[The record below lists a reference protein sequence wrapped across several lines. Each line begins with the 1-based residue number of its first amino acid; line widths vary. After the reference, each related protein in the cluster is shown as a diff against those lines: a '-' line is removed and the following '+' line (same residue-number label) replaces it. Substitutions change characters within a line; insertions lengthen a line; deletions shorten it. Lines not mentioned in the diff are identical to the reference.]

1 MPNPDTAESGDE
13 LFRNYG
19 DFPVMPKYKKLA
31 DRPESAGK
39 ISIHESSKSNLSK
52 MGFWSGLKRA
62 LEGPEITETYSRRK
76 HHQNVSEV
84 DSNNSSTAK
93 GGDLAVHATEVSD
106 DLPYIDI
113 SQHLTPE
120 ELERREKSL
129 SFKIKKFFWDGTG
142 KHPKEQKYLCKLDF
156 FLLSSS
162 MFGYFIKN
170 LNQSN
175 IATAYVNGMDEYY
188 NMNKNQ
194 YNYMVTLWTVGY
206 VIGQIPSNLILHRI
220 SARYYLGALEIS
232 WALLTVLMITCKNTS
247 SLYAV
252 RFFLG
257 LLESGFFP
265 GMEYLV
271 GSNYSAAELS
281 TRSAYFAV
289 AGNAAGLIS
298 GPLQL
303 GLLNRFKD
311 SSMPPFKWM
320 FVFDAVISLP
330 VGIYTM
336 MVDPNTPSTTDAWY
350 FSEEDRLVGLERRRL
365 IGAQLNTR
373 EKYTWPKI
381 KSFFN
386 TWHVYVFPLLFLA
399 YNNSCSAIGQP
410 TFTTWMKLDL
420 KVSPHVYNTYP
431 SILSGSAIA
440 ATIILAYSHNFIGGR
455 KNHFYVMGFFIPLI
469 IGCALLA
476 HWNIPRGLHWFS
488 YWLIGVPPSFGQP
501 FIFSWVNRLLFHD
514 DMKRNFVVVCTNTLA
529 YVTGAWVP
537 IFVWNT
543 KDKPYYHL
551 GFTYTACLSAF
562 GLIMTTLGWYYTR
575 KDEAREEAE
584 SDLED
589 SLEATKLKSEKS
601 VEI

>member
-1 MPNPDTAESGDE
+1 
-13 LFRNYG
+13 
-19 DFPVMPKYKKLA
+19 
-31 DRPESAGK
+31 
-39 ISIHESSKSNLSK
+39 
-52 MGFWSGLKRA
+52 MGFWKGLKNA
-62 LEGPEITETYSRRK
+62 LEGPEITESYKRRG
-76 HHQNVSEV
+76 HMADHSDQSSE
-84 DSNNSSTAK
+84 STSAVK
-93 GGDLAVHATEVSD
+93 RGDLNVQETDISD
-106 DLPYIDI
+106 FFPYIDLDVKLSNKEI
-113 SQHLTPE
+113 ES
-120 ELERREKSL
+120 REKSL
-129 SFKIKKFFWDGTG
+129 LFKVRRFFWDGTG
-142 KHPKEQKYLCKLDF
+142 KHPKEQKYLAKLDF

-175 IATAYVNGMDEYY
+175 IATAYVNGMDDYFHME
-188 NMNKNQ
+188 NNQ
-194 YNYMVTLWTVGY
+194 YNYMVTLWTIGY
-206 VIGQIPSNLILHRI
+206 IIGQIPSNLILHRV

-232 WALLTVLMITCKNTS
+232 WGLLTLLMITCKNLPS
-247 SLYAV
+247 IYAL

-298 GPLQL
+298 GPLQQA
-303 GLLNRFKD
+303 LLKRFAH

-320 FVFDAVISLP
+320 FVFDAVISVP

-336 MVDPNTPSTTDAWY
+336 AVDPNTPSTTDAWY
-350 FSEEDRLVGLERRRL
+350 FTREDRLVGLERRRR

-386 TWHVYVFPLLFLA
+386 TWHLYIFPFLFLA
-399 YNNSCSAIGQP
+399 YNNSCAAYSQP

-420 KVSPHVYNTYP
+420 KVSSYVYNTFP
-431 SILSGSAIA
+431 TIVSAAAIL
-440 ATIILAYSHNFIGGR
+440 TTLVLAYSHNFIGGK
-455 KNHFYVMGFFIPLI
+455 KNHFYVLGFFIPLM

-476 HWNIPRGLHWFS
+476 HWQIPRGLHWFC
-488 YWLIGVPPSFGQP
+488 YFLIGIPPSFGQP

-543 KDKPYYHL
+543 KDKPRYHI
-551 GFTYTACLSAF
+551 GFTYTACLNAF
-562 GLIMTTLGWYYTR
+562 GIIMTLLAWHYTR
-575 KDEAREEAE
+575 KDAREVSETDDDSERNHLAIV
-584 SDLED
+584 SDDE
-589 SLEATKLKSEKS
+589 
-601 VEI
+601 